1 MSAANRKN
9 QTERSKHLFL
19 SHLPDQKIIG
29 LTGTIGSG
37 KSTVAKLLAQT
48 YPVID
53 CDAVNARLLEPGQ
66 KGFEQLKTLDYIAL
80 KDGKIDKQHMAN
92 KIFCDPKK
100 KREVESLLHPLIF
113 EEVNT
118 WVGRQNAKILFVEM
132 PILFEIGAQSCF
144 DEIWCVVCNE
154 QTAIERLMKYRNFS
168 YEQAKMRI
176 ENQWSQDQKRA
187 QSTIVI
193 DNSGSFDQLKRT
205 VLHYEERLR

>member
-1 MSAANRKN
+1 MSR
-9 QTERSKHLFL
+9 
-19 SHLPDQKIIG
+19 LPDQKIIG

-53 CDAVNARLLEPGQ
+53 CDVVNAHLLEPGQ
-66 KGFEQLKTLDYIAL
+66 KGFEQLKSLDYIVL

-92 KIFCDPKK
+92 EIFRDPKK
-100 KREVESLLHPLIF
+100 KKEVESLLHPLIF
-113 EEVNT
+113 EEVDA
-118 WVGRQNAKILFVEM
+118 WIRQQKGEIVFVEM

-144 DEIWCVVCNE
+144 DQIWCVVCNE

-176 ENQWSQDQKRA
+176 ENQWSQKKKRA

-193 DNSGSFDQLKRT
+193 DNSGSFDQLTQT
-205 VLHYEERLR
+205 VLQCEERVR